1 MWIAASTVSIAF
13 AHATALLK
21 AESPALYSFLSSC
34 GFFIPTIVQQKSI
47 SNFSIC
53 FGLSSQFLSASL
65 PFFTNFLRK
74 LYCMMQWEL
83 QPPHWHWGPS
93 DVAVLFY
100 LKQSTHSKLLQA
112 SSLPKNG
119 NTQWSH
125 AHAHANAA
133 SSEQR
138 AASNEQRATTTLGG
152 EESCDHAASCR
163 SIVVLSEF
171 TQYLPVHK
179 HTFWLHDNANVRYD
193 VIIAQDL
200 LTEWE
205 LDICYPDDGSMRM
218 EGQRVKMKQRG

>member
-1 MWIAASTVSIAF
+1 
-13 AHATALLK
+13 
-21 AESPALYSFLSSC
+21 
-34 GFFIPTIVQQKSI
+34 
-47 SNFSIC
+47 
-53 FGLSSQFLSASL
+53 LSSQFLSASL

-138 AASNEQRATTTLGG
+138 ATSNEQQRLSAERKVVITLHHVGVLL
-152 EESCDHAASCR
+152 SCR
-163 SIVVLSEF
+163 SSHNICRCISTHFGYTTMLMYGMTLS
-171 TQYLPVHK
+171 LHK
-179 HTFWLHDNANVRYD
+179 ICWPNESSIF
-193 VIIAQDL
+193 VIPTMGRCAWKDK
-200 LTEWE
+200 E
-205 LDICYPDDGSMRM
+205 
-218 EGQRVKMKQRG
+218 